1 MLFYPKVKLI
11 VEGDANDYVGKG
23 LSGGTIVVKKHSLSK
38 LKSHENAIVGN
49 TVLYGATSGN
59 LFISGL
65 AGERFAV
72 RNSAVM
78 QLQKDAVQTVV
89 NI

>member
-1 MLFYPKVKLI
+1 MSVR
-11 VEGDANDYVGKG
+11 G

-49 TVLYGATSGN
+49 TVFYGATSGN

-65 AGERFAV
+65 AGEEVCSKKFWR
-72 RNSAVM
+72 
-78 QLQKDAVQTVV
+78 
-89 NI
+89 